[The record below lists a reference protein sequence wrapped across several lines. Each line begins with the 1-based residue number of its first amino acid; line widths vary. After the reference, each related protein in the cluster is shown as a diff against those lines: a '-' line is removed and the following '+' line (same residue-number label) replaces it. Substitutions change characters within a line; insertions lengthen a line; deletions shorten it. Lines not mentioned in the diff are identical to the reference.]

1 MAKKQKEKVKK
12 TKVSDVRQAY
22 WEMVDCKI
30 NEAKGMYIGTQ
41 EAANA
46 ANAVATLYN
55 KGMAM
60 EIGRKN
66 AVINLGKAIVGAVGM
81 GIEIGMHERDM
92 NTCLGLEQ
100 AYHSGA
106 VELKNLRKDF
116 KARRLLEK

>member
-1 MAKKQKEKVKK
+1 MADKKKKKVVKKVKDIK
-12 TKVSDVRQAY
+12 SEYWDMVSA
-22 WEMVDCKI
+22 KI
-30 NEAKGMYIGTQ
+30 NEAKGMYLGTQ
-41 EAANA
+41 DAANA

-55 KGMAM
+55 KGM
-60 EIGRKN
+60 EIEVRKKET
-66 AVINLGKAIVGAVGM
+66 AINLGKAVAGVIGM

>member
-1 MAKKQKEKVKK
+1 MAKKTKKVVKKVKDIK
-12 TKVSDVRQAY
+12 SEYWDMVSA
-22 WEMVDCKI
+22 KI
-30 NEAKGMYIGTQ
+30 NETKGMYIGTQ
-41 EAANA
+41 DAANA

-55 KGMAM
+55 KGM
-60 EIGRKN
+60 EIEVRKKE
-66 AVINLGKAIVGAVGM
+66 AAINLGKAVAGVIGM